1 MATIT
6 CNAALPGVS
15 AKQGHIGVQSEFFTT
30 PLAGGFSAAASDV
43 VLCCKLPNGATV
55 LDCCIRLHDKADT
68 ASVYNVFVAKVG
80 DGSGTAAFQL
90 ATASVSSTGGAVMIR
105 PTNVFFPGTNKVSL
119 SDDASVQ
126 YAMVKISKTSGTTT
140 ASVSLA
146 GWVSY
151 TMDEPWG

>member
-15 AKQGHIGVQSEFFTT
+15 PKGYQTGVQSEFFTT

-43 VLCCKLPNGATV
+43 VLCCKIPTGATI
-55 LDCCIRLHDKADT
+55 LDCLIRLHDKADT
-68 ASVYNVFVAKVG
+68 ASVYNVFVAKVNE
-80 DGSGTAAFQL
+80 GSGTAIFQL
-90 ATASVSSTGGAVMIR
+90 ATTTVSSTGGAVMVK
-105 PTNVFFPGTNKVSL
+105 PTNVFFPGTKISL
-119 SDDASVQ
+119 SDDAAVQ
-126 YAMVKISKTSGTTT
+126 YAVLKISKTSGTTT

-151 TMDEPWG
+151 TMDEP